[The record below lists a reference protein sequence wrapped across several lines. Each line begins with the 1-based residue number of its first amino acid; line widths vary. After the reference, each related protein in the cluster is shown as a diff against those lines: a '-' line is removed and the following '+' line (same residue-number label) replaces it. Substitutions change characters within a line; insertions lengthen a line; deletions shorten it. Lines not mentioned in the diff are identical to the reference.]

1 MPVLSI
7 ITITYN
13 AEEFLERTLRSIL
26 AQTDQDFEYLLIDGG
41 SKDRTLAVAAQY
53 KSRINV
59 LISEPDRGLYD
70 AMNKGQA
77 KASGQYVWF
86 MNAGDEIAEPDAVA
100 KIKELAAE
108 GADVIYSDTFMV
120 DQDRKVLGL
129 RSELT
134 PHRWREN
141 LSWKN
146 YRYGMLICHQSFI
159 ASKSIVPEYSLQNL
173 SADIDWEITCLKR
186 AGRIMPYPGIL
197 ARYLLGGISQQQHR
211 RSLQDRYR
219 VLQKH
224 FGLIPNLWNHLYI
237 VLRGLMQKIK

>member
-120 DQDRKVLGL
+120 YQDRKVLGL

-134 PHRWREN
+134 PHRWTEN